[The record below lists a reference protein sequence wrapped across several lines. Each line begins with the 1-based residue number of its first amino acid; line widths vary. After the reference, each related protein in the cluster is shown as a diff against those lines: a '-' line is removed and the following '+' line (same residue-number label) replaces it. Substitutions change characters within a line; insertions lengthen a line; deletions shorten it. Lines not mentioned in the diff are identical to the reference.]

1 MRAASRSRGVARGNW
16 PEHPRDMGAAFGVAR
31 VGIHTLVVAPFGSF
45 KLPLVILT
53 SGRMARACRRA
64 IPAICRVPRNE
75 DPPRCQRVSAAAA
88 FAAGGAGIVARPVR
102 GRGEAAE
109 G

>member
-1 MRAASRSRGVARGNW
+1 
-16 PEHPRDMGAAFGVAR
+16 MGAAFGVAR

-53 SGRMARACRRA
+53 PVPLRSPAIAGKRGRMARPSRRA